1 MLLEPATQRAY
12 SRAAFAA
19 ATGVSAIALEAGSVD
34 IAAMDAPNPSAAP
47 TFASRTPLHIG
58 AVGLKVRDI
67 DRLTHF
73 YRDVLGLAVIDRAKD
88 SIAIG
93 AGGVAFVHLEHQPS
107 AKPDNPREAG
117 LYHTAFLMPTRAD
130 LARWILHVARHK
142 VPLTGASDHAVSEA
156 FYLDDPEGNGV
167 EVYCDRPAQT
177 WEWTGSNLKI
187 TTDPLDVDS
196 ILREVP
202 TSATYPGAP
211 DGLRIGHVHLRVGD
225 VVRAEAFYRDAL
237 GLDVTRRRQGAT
249 FMSSGRYHHH
259 IAANVWHS
267 AGAERRDEDRAGLSW
282 LSLEA
287 ADAAAS
293 DMAKSRL
300 TQAGAQ
306 VAVMPGGIATA
317 DPWDTRVS
325 ITHA

>member
-1 MLLEPATQRAY
+1 
-12 SRAAFAA
+12 
-19 ATGVSAIALEAGSVD
+19 
-34 IAAMDAPNPSAAP
+34 MDAPNPSAVP

-67 DRLTHF
+67 DRLTGF
-73 YRDVLGLAVIDRAKD
+73 YHDALGLAVIDRDTGSA
-88 SIAIG
+88 ALG
-93 AGGVAFVHLEHQPS
+93 AGGVPLVHLEHQPS
-107 AKPDNPREAG
+107 AKPDDPREAG
-117 LYHTAFLMPTRAD
+117 LYHTAFLMPSRAD

-167 EVYCDRPAQT
+167 EVYCDRPAET
-177 WEWTGSNLKI
+177 WEWTGPDLRI
-187 TTDPLDVDS
+187 TTDPLDVES

-202 TSATYPGAP
+202 STATYPGAP

-225 VVRAEAFYRDAL
+225 VAGAEAFYRDAL

-267 AGAERRDEDRAGLSW
+267 AGAGRRDEERAGLASV
-282 LSLEA
+282 SLEA
-287 ADAAAS
+287 ADAAAFES
-293 DMAKSRL
+293 AKERL
-300 TQAGAQ
+300 AQAGRELTSTAT
-306 VAVMPGGIATA
+306 GIATA
-317 DPWDTRVS
+317 DPWGTRVH
-325 ITHA
+325 ITRG